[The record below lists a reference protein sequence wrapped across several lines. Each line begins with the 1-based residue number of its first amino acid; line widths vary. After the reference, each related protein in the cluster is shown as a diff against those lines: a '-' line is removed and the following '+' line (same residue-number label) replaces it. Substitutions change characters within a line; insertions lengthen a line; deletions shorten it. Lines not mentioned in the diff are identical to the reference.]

1 MTITVAITGATGYA
15 GGEIL
20 RLLATHPH
28 VEVKT
33 VAAHSSAGS
42 RLGDLAPPP
51 SRLCRP
57 WSLPIPPLKP

>member
-42 RLGDLAPPP
+42 RLGDFAPTFAPMP
-51 SRLCRP
+51 T